1 MKTIFVSKNFINNMI
16 NLINVSED
24 RIFSEIQ
31 KILIYEKFININNE
45 LCFKKI
51 DDRFQGLVIDD
62 HLIYF
67 ASKLNSN
74 NKTKSRNTF
83 IAQNFSSCF
92 FYANNKNLKIY
103 LTVNPFDL
111 DKNIEAILSDSI
123 KFDLKILSTLNVKI
137 SNKFGKIEQFFSIK
151 NFLELKNKIRNVNK
165 GNKSTYIKLLNS
177 DIYIYGKCDGA
188 NLKRT
193 FIECI
198 AAKKMNK
205 EKRIYFIPLNGIE
218 KLNNNSNIKN
228 YFQKNKI
235 IILND
240 KQLYNDININ
250 FNDLINSKNDD
261 IIKRNQQLFYKKIIL
276 KYNEFINIDECFACN
291 YNISEN
297 LISSHI
303 HRVTDI
309 KREYLN
315 KEIDKEKA
323 IEKIISGDNGF
334 LLCPNHDKEFE
345 KGMIFFDYENMQ
357 FLSSS
362 KYSYK
367 YITENLIKKIFPIE
381 LKTAE
386 FENNLI
392 KHQRRISIK

>member
-137 SNKFGKIEQFFSIK
+137 SNKF
-151 NFLELKNKIRNVNK
+151 
-165 GNKSTYIKLLNS
+165 
-177 DIYIYGKCDGA
+177 
-188 NLKRT
+188 
-193 FIECI
+193 
-198 AAKKMNK
+198 
-205 EKRIYFIPLNGIE
+205 E
-218 KLNNNSNIKN
+218 KLNSF
-228 YFQKNKI
+228 FQ
-235 IILND
+235 
-240 KQLYNDININ
+240 
-250 FNDLINSKNDD
+250 S
-261 IIKRNQQLFYKKIIL
+261 
-276 KYNEFINIDECFACN
+276 
-291 YNISEN
+291 
-297 LISSHI
+297 
-303 HRVTDI
+303 
-309 KREYLN
+309 
-315 KEIDKEKA
+315 
-323 IEKIISGDNGF
+323 
-334 LLCPNHDKEFE
+334 
-345 KGMIFFDYENMQ
+345 
-357 FLSSS
+357 
-362 KYSYK
+362 
-367 YITENLIKKIFPIE
+367 KIF
-381 LKTAE
+381 L
-386 FENNLI
+386 N
-392 KHQRRISIK
+392 

>member
-51 DDRFQGLVIDD
+51 EDRFQGLVIDD

-188 NLKRT
+188 NFKRT